1 MKSVYNFPIKTY
13 SGLLC
18 VFLLFSC
25 SDFLEENPENQV
37 ATSNYYTTAQD
48 ALAAVNSVYANLGA
62 YDASRGNT
70 SGVYHSTFW
79 VTQGLASDEM
89 NNNQLGTPQYD
100 QLGTFTHNAENVAL
114 QEIWEVHYKTIYLA
128 NVAIARIPAI
138 EMDETLRDRYVN
150 EAKFLRGLLY
160 FNLVRMFG
168 QIPLVITEDAPLN
181 PEAAPAEEVYDQII
195 SDLTDAEALPPDGEI
210 QEGRATRGAAQA
222 LLAKVYLR
230 TGAYELASDKASDVM
245 ESELYGLWDRFK
257 DAFRIENRGG
267 KEAVFSVGFGD
278 AGGAISFWEVGQF
291 NVRLLPPALSA
302 EVDGISNTQGWQIA
316 NDNMYGTFATAD
328 ERREDTFMTSFV
340 ASDNSTVN
348 LDHVYIDKYWD
359 AEADPTAGGSFNDFP
374 VIRYADVLLT
384 YAEAQA
390 RLGNFDI
397 ANDYLN
403 KIRQRAN
410 LGDAE
415 AGNMEDFIDLLVEE
429 RGKEFVGE
437 GQRWFDLTR
446 LGRLRQRVEAIKG
459 ISVAEQYE
467 LFPIPQRE
475 RLVNPN
481 LPQNTGF

>member
-1 MKSVYNFPIKTY
+1 MKTIYNFLLKPY
-13 SGLLC
+13 SCLLC
-18 VFLLFSC
+18 ALLFFSC

-37 ATSNYYTTAQD
+37 ATSNYYKTAQD
-48 ALAAVNSVYANLGA
+48 ALAAVNSVYAHLGA

-70 SGVYHSTFW
+70 AGVYHSTFW
-79 VTQGLASDEM
+79 VTIGLASDEM
-89 NNNQLGTPQYD
+89 NNNQLGAPQFD
-100 QLGTFTHNAENVAL
+100 QLETFTYNADNVAL

-128 NVAIARIPAI
+128 NVAIARIPGI
-138 EMDETLRDRYVN
+138 EMDEVIRNRYVN

-160 FNLVRMFG
+160 FNMVRMFG

-181 PEAAPAEEVYDQII
+181 PEVASTDEIYQQII
-195 SDLTDAEALPPDGEI
+195 NDLTDAEALPPDGEI
-210 QEGRATRGAAQA
+210 QEGRATQGAAQA
-222 LLAKVYLR
+222 LLARVYLR
-230 TGAYELASDKASDVM
+230 MGEYQLASDKAFDVID
-245 ESELYGLWDRFK
+245 SGLYGLWDQYK

-291 NVRLLPPALSA
+291 NVRLLPAALSA

-316 NDNMYGTFATAD
+316 NDNMYATFAAAD
-328 ERREDTFMTSFV
+328 ERREDTFMTSFI

-359 AEADPTAGGSFNDFP
+359 AVADPTAGGSFNDFP
-374 VIRYADVLLT
+374 VIRYADVLLV

-390 RLGNFDI
+390 RLGKFDR
-397 ANDYLN
+397 ANEYLN

-410 LGDAE
+410 LGEVE
-415 AGNMEDFIDLLVEE
+415 ASNMEDFIDLLVEE
-429 RGKEFVGE
+429 RGKEFIGE

-446 LGRLRQRVEAIKG
+446 LGRLSQRVEAIKG
-459 ISVAEQYE
+459 ISVAEQYN

-475 RLVNPN
+475 KLVNPN
-481 LPQNTGF
+481 L